1 MNYFYLKIFGL
12 VLFIIAVSY
21 WNTYCNSF
29 IESFSLNSSNKNINI
44 NGNEC
49 GNKTI
54 VLLGDSILKNNS
66 YVSNGKGV
74 DNILEERNANVVSL
88 AENNSKIIDVYGQ
101 IGKIPLDIN
110 NVSTSI
116 FLSSG
121 GNDILFFYVDQHGD
135 TTDTGFLNTMM
146 AAYKKLVKSIQ
157 TRMNKCQIV
166 LVDIYYPVS
175 NPFAQYKPII
185 EEWNTLISNYARE
198 NSFGLLQISQSVTS
212 SDDFTLGIEP
222 SEKGGEKIAQL
233 ILHQN

>member
-12 VLFIIAVSY
+12 ILFIIVVSY

-29 IESFSLNSSNKNINI
+29 IESFSFNSSNKNIN
-44 NGNEC
+44 GNE
-49 GNKTI
+49 NKTI

-66 YVSNGKGV
+66 YVSKGKGV
-74 DNILEERNANVVSL
+74 DNILEERNAKVVSL
-88 AENNSKIIDVYGQ
+88 AENNSKIVDVYGQ

-121 GNDILFFYVDQHGD
+121 GNDILSFYVDQRGD
-135 TTDTGFLNTMM
+135 TTDTGFLNTML

-185 EEWNTLISNYARE
+185 EEWNTLISNYAVE
-198 NSFGLLQISQSVTS
+198 NSFQLLQISQSVTS